1 MAASVT
7 HDAGRRAVE
16 ARRPP
21 VPWKLLGPVGALYA
35 IQFLGPLVFLLVM
48 SFWPGVP
55 GRSPV
60 PGFTFDNYTS
70 VLTDGYT
77 LGILWRTVSMGLM
90 VSALALVL
98 GFPVAYGIARAPARY
113 RPLLLIGVLLPFLT
127 SAVIRSFG
135 WMVLLADRGLVTE
148 LLEPFGIGTGP
159 TGLMYTM
166 TGLVLSMTHVFLPI
180 MILVLYG
187 VMDRIDVRLEEAA
200 ANLGASRVKTFFL
213 VVVPLATPGVL
224 AGTMLV
230 LTLSMSSFVT
240 PALIGGPRVRVIA
253 TEIYDQSVNLINWPL
268 AGAMA
273 IVLMLLIVLVSA
285 LYARVLRRTAL
296 GGAR

>member
-1 MAASVT
+1 MAVSVAQ
-7 HDAGRRAVE
+7 DAGPRAAE

-21 VPWKLLGPVGALYA
+21 VPWKLLGPVGLLYA

-48 SFWPGVP
+48 SFWPGSP
-55 GRSPV
+55 GRSPS
-60 PGFTFDNYTS
+60 PGFTFANYGD
-70 VLTDGYT
+70 VLGDGYV

-90 VSALALVL
+90 VSALTLVL
-98 GFPVAYGIARAPARY
+98 GLPVAYGIARAPARW

-148 LLEPFGIGTGP
+148 LLAPLGIGGGP

-187 VMDRIDVRLEEAA
+187 VMDRIDLRLEEAA

-213 VVVPLATPGVL
+213 VVVPLASPGVL

-285 LYARVLRRTAL
+285 AATRLLRTPAL
-296 GGAR
+296 GGTR